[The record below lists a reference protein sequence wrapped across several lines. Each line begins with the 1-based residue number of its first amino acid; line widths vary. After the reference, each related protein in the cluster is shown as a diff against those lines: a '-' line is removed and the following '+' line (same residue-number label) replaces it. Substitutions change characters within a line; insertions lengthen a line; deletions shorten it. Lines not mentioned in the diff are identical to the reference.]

1 MSTNT
6 FDSDQP
12 SAVRPATPPIM
23 IGLLVAVACLMGAT
37 LYLYLELQNTRARLE
52 PHIEMLQVHEEKLAQ
67 LEGSVTRTSREV
79 SSSVEKVL
87 GKVDSAEKELSAKT
101 SQVEKRAMGRAARL
115 SEAIEE
121 TKAQQQARFNEVGGN
136 IQELRSTT
144 QQTGTRL
151 GSLTGKVGTVEE
163 KVDQTRQELERTI
176 ADLKTVRGDL
186 GVQSGLIATNADE
199 LTALRELGERNYFE
213 FDISKAKQASRVGP
227 VTIRLRKA
235 DTKRNRFNID
245 LWADDKRIEKK
256 NKTLLEPVQFYVI
269 GSRQPCELVVNRI
282 SKDRIV
288 GYLATP
294 KVQQPRRAA
303 TNTSGSE

>member
-1 MSTNT
+1 MSTNPY
-6 FDSDQP
+6 DSDEP
-12 SAVRPATPPIM
+12 SGGRPATPPVM

-52 PHIEMLQVHEEKLAQ
+52 PHIAMLQVHEEKLAQ

-87 GKVDSAEKELSAKT
+87 GRVDSAEKELSAKT

-144 QQTGTRL
+144 QQTGNRL

-163 KVDQTRQELERTI
+163 KVDETRQELERTI

-303 TNTSGSE
+303 ANTSGSD

>member
-1 MSTNT
+1 
-6 FDSDQP
+6 
-12 SAVRPATPPIM
+12 
-23 IGLLVAVACLMGAT
+23 
-37 LYLYLELQNTRARLE
+37 
-52 PHIEMLQVHEEKLAQ
+52 
-67 LEGSVTRTSREV
+67 
-79 SSSVEKVL
+79 
-87 GKVDSAEKELSAKT
+87 VDSAEKELSAKT

-121 TKAQQQARFNEVGGN
+121 TQAQQQARFNEVGGS

-144 QQTGTRL
+144 QQTGNRL

-163 KVDQTRQELERTI
+163 KVDETRQELERTI

-213 FDISKAKQASRVGP
+213 FDITKAKQASRVGP
-227 VTIRLRKA
+227 VTIRLRRA

-269 GSRQPCELVVNRI
+269 GSRQPCALVVNRI

-294 KVQQPRRAA
+294 KVPQPRLSAS
-303 TNTSGSE
+303 NTSARSVNCAVARRATHRCGAAISTASTASVAAAPARRNPPARRRG